1 MGPPGGS
8 RCLPEGEPSPQL
20 GPPAPA
26 RCRLPPLSHPFA
38 LSGSEFRK
46 EVAVDV
52 RAVGLVPG
60 GRALERLGGLQRAGC
75 RHSSS
80 QPCGWGQ
87 HTGSL
92 TPASPVVGKALPW
105 GASLTLRPTPL
116 PPTPCSAHALEV
128 FSTSVFAP
136 AVFKVAQGTRE
147 SWGAGHRQALEEPAF
162 AWRSASWPMA
172 QEPVQWVGG
181 GGDTCRHLAWTRG
194 AGEHT

>member
-38 LSGSEFRK
+38 LSGSEFR
-46 EVAVDV
+46 EEAAMDV
-52 RAVGLVPG
+52 GAIGLVPG

-75 RHSSS
+75 GHSSS

-92 TPASPVVGKALPW
+92 TPAGPVVGKTLPR

-116 PPTPCSAHALEV
+116 PPTPCCVFNQRFRTCCLQGGTRYKGVVGSRSQTGPRGARICLEV
-128 FSTSVFAP
+128 SELADGTGTG
-136 AVFKVAQGTRE
+136 AVGRG
-147 SWGAGHRQALEEPAF
+147 WRGHLQTP
-162 AWRSASWPMA
+162 
-172 QEPVQWVGG
+172 
-181 GGDTCRHLAWTRG
+181 HLDQRG
-194 AGEHT
+194 SEHT